1 MSFNQVKTRRIKFGF
16 TLVELLVV
24 IAIIGILVGLLLP
37 AVQSAREAARRM
49 QCSNNLKQ
57 FGLGLLNYE
66 STYKAL
72 PVAIWSSNPRKSEPS
87 RYDDDGYGWQ
97 VSNLPFMEQTNLYN
111 RLATGPMPLGTPGAM
126 EIYWQNNGAPASGF
140 IIPGG
145 DTRLP
150 YTTCPSSAMPLV
162 VPQTFVI
169 PGASAA
175 TAAAEPWAT
184 GYGVTSYKTCGG
196 SQRGDFGIMHK
207 LWETPTGRKLAEIT
221 DGLSN
226 TCMVAESVY
235 VTGGTS
241 TRWGGSA
248 TPASPGT
255 VQDWPVWIGGVG
267 SDEGVRTNG
276 RFSAPINAATN
287 PNQMFLAIDD
297 DSAFSYHTGG
307 AQFAFADGSV
317 HFISASVENT
327 TYSNLHDIND
337 GQPLGQWGQ

>member
-1 MSFNQVKTRRIKFGF
+1 MKPKQVKSGF

-37 AVQSAREAARRM
+37 AVQAAREAARRM

-57 FGLGLLNYE
+57 YGLGLLNYE

-72 PVAIWSSNPRKSEPS
+72 PLAIWTSNPRKGEPS
-87 RYDDDGYGWQ
+87 SYDDDGYGWQ
-97 VSNLPFMEQTNLYN
+97 VSILPFLEQTNLFN
-111 RLATGPMPLGTPGAM
+111 RLASGPMPLGTPGAM
-126 EIYWQNNGAPASGF
+126 EIYWRNNGAPATGF
-140 IIPGG
+140 IVPGG

-150 YTTCPSSAMPLV
+150 YATCPSSAMPQV
-162 VPQTFVI
+162 VPQLFTI
-169 PGASAA
+169 PGASVA
-175 TAAAEPWAT
+175 TAASEVWAT
-184 GYGVTSYKTCGG
+184 GYGVTSYKTGGG
-196 SQRGDFGIMHK
+196 SQRGDFGILHK
-207 LWETPTGRKLAEIT
+207 LWETPGGGRRLQDVT

-226 TCMVAESVY
+226 TCMIVESVY
-235 VTGGTS
+235 VTGNTPVK
-241 TRWGGSA
+241 WGGSA
-248 TPASPGT
+248 TPTNPGT

-276 RFSAPINAATN
+276 RYSAPINAATN
-287 PNQMFLAIDD
+287 PNQMFLAIND

-317 HFISASVENT
+317 HFISENIENT
-327 TYSNLHDIND
+327 TYSNIHDISD